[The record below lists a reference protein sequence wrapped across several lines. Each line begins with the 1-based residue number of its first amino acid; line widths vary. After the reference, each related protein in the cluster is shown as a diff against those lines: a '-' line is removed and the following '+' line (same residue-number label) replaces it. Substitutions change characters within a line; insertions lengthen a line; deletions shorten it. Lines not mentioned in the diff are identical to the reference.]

1 LTHEKTEKITLRER
15 SMALKEPIAIL
26 KGDKSSSA
34 LSSAVNFEEKL
45 ESQVMQSIPKEAQI
59 TIVRCESANIALY
72 TKNPSFALTDLTLHL
87 SALSKSMKKRFII
100 RTDPSIRLSE
110 DDARNAINKI
120 LPKEILI
127 TVLFCDEATGE
138 VILELNNPEG
148 ITSEIFLQI
157 AKETGWIAHTRRSPH
172 IPSNSIKNIHSILK
186 NSSKERITFYQSLG
200 KRIFRPPLLSNSL
213 LYNGVTNDDRR
224 LTPNNHNSRYLSRKS
239 VDDGATYQYSNLK
252 EVAIYCLG
260 GVKQVGRS
268 CFVVVTPESK
278 IMLDC
283 GINPGERG

>member
-1 LTHEKTEKITLRER
+1 
-15 SMALKEPIAIL
+15 
-26 KGDKSSSA
+26 
-34 LSSAVNFEEKL
+34 
-45 ESQVMQSIPKEAQI
+45 MQSIPKEAQI

-72 TKNPSFALTDLTLHL
+72 TKNPSFALTELTLHL

-110 DDARNAINKI
+110 DDARYAINKI

-127 TVLFCDEATGE
+127 TVIFCDEATGE
-138 VILELNNPEG
+138 VILEVNNPEG

-213 LYNGVTNDDRR
+213 LYNGDTNDDMR
-224 LTPNNHNSRYLSRKS
+224 LTS
-239 VDDGATYQYSNLK
+239 
-252 EVAIYCLG
+252 
-260 GVKQVGRS
+260 
-268 CFVVVTPESK
+268 
-278 IMLDC
+278 
-283 GINPGERG
+283 